1 MWFEKLKQSQRR
13 RQRKQL
19 WSHRRLVVTHFI
31 VRHIQQKTNFTQTTV
46 NKRTKRLGFWCLSH
60 CRRRSSFFRHCSSG
74 RLLCTRIE
82 YAPWLVRVEGKCKRP
97 SDNWFKG
104 PFGASNK
111 NLRATSQTL
120 LTAIRLRL
128 RRRLPLGTLR
138 SNDSTATRTS
148 FKVNLRSFSLYR
160 NHYPL
165 TMSNVGE
172 RSWTW
177 IPRDHNHVQKEIKF
191 RLLVQS
197 CCLLIKPI
205 DFSPFA
211 LPSASLD
218 LKVPIMADPED
229 YRHWQ
234 SKRAARLRPPW
245 AEWSA
250 RWQSLDNDTSLTAAP
265 RVSKLAKTLLLVFL
279 NNT

>member
-1 MWFEKLKQSQRR
+1 MYQDWVHAVIGLFGLKGNPNALPITDS
-13 RQRKQL
+13 L
-19 WSHRRLVVTHFI
+19 
-31 VRHIQQKTNFTQTTV
+31 N
-46 NKRTKRLGFWCLSH
+46 
-60 CRRRSSFFRHCSSG
+60 
-74 RLLCTRIE
+74 
-82 YAPWLVRVEGKCKRP
+82 
-97 SDNWFKG
+97 

-111 NLRATSQTL
+111 NLGAASQTL

-138 SNDSTATRTS
+138 SNDATATRTS

-172 RSWTW
+172 PSWSW

-205 DFSPFA
+205 DFSTFA

-279 NNT
+279 NNA

>member
-1 MWFEKLKQSQRR
+1 MYQDWVHAVIGLFGLKGNPNALPITDS
-13 RQRKQL
+13 
-19 WSHRRLVVTHFI
+19 
-31 VRHIQQKTNFTQTTV
+31 
-46 NKRTKRLGFWCLSH
+46 LS
-60 CRRRSSFFRHCSSG
+60 
-74 RLLCTRIE
+74 
-82 YAPWLVRVEGKCKRP
+82 
-97 SDNWFKG
+97 

-111 NLRATSQTL
+111 NLGAASQTL

-138 SNDSTATRTS
+138 SNDATATRTS

-172 RSWTW
+172 PSWSW
-177 IPRDHNHVQKEIKF
+177 IPRDHNHVQKKIKF

-205 DFSPFA
+205 VFSTFA
-211 LPSASLD
+211 LPPASLD

-234 SKRAARLRPPW
+234 SRHGLG
-245 AEWSA
+245 
-250 RWQSLDNDTSLTAAP
+250 
-265 RVSKLAKTLLLVFL
+265 
-279 NNT
+279 